1 MYQMCM
7 LVMYMVLI
15 MRQDEVCG
23 VCTPHPSMCEAVP
36 SLQLVKYNLALLKRE
51 AMQQQTTL
59 LKY

>member
-1 MYQMCM
+1 M

-36 SLQLVKYNLALLKRE
+36 SLQLVNPYNLALLKRE